1 MNERFIKKLMSTIK
15 CNVCGEYYETNNIKV
30 LGHRDDIWFLKVFC
44 PACHSQ
50 ALVAAAIKE
59 GKPLEVVTDLTEA
72 ELAKFAQTSTI
83 SADDMLD
90 LHSFL
95 QDFDGDFAKLFS
107 QD

>member
-15 CNVCGEYYETNNIKV
+15 CDVCGEYYETNNIKV
-30 LGHRDDIWFLKVFC
+30 LGHRDDIWFLNVFC

-50 ALVAAAIKE
+50 ALVAAAIKK
-59 GKPLEVVTDLTEA
+59 GKPLEVITDLTET
-72 ELAKFAQTSTI
+72 ELAKFAQASTI

-95 QDFDGDFAKLFS
+95 HDFDGDFVKLFS
-107 QD
+107 QK